1 MIGSI
6 TAELI
11 ILRKRASTWIL
22 LGIWAV
28 LAAFFGYILPYV
40 SYRNDTE
47 TSAFLPTSLTELLP
61 QSFAAGALG
70 GFPFFGGVLILI
82 LGVITL
88 GSEYGWNTLKTLFTQ
103 RPGRLQI
110 FFAKLA
116 ALGIVEIAFVLAPLV
131 VAAIASYIIALVE
144 DAPVNWPDAWL
155 IVRAAGAAWLILSVW
170 AALGVLLAIISRGT
184 ALAIGIGIL
193 YGLVVEGLMSAL
205 LDQVSV
211 TQPVVEGLLRA
222 NAYSLVEPLGVSAAN
237 ARDNGPGGF
246 SGPFVGGPQA
256 LLVLA
261 IYLAIFV
268 LIAASLLRWRDV
280 D

>member
-1 MIGSI
+1 MNGSI

-11 ILRKRASTWIL
+11 LLRKRASTWIL

-40 SYRNDTE
+40 SYRNDDE
-47 TSAFLPTSLTELLP
+47 TSGFLPTSLTDLLP
-61 QSFAAGALG
+61 LNFAAGALG

-103 RPGRLQI
+103 RPGRLHV

-116 ALGIVEIAFVLAPLV
+116 ALGIVEIAFVLAPLI
-131 VAAIASYIIALVE
+131 VAAIASYIIARVE

-193 YGLVVEGLMSAL
+193 YGLVAEGLISAL

-211 TQPVVEGLLRA
+211 TQPVVEALLRA
-222 NAYSLVEPLGVSAAN
+222 NAYSLVEPLGVSVES

-246 SGPFVGGPQA
+246 SGPYVGGPQA

-261 IYLAIFV
+261 IYLAVFV
-268 LIAASLLRWRDV
+268 LIAATLLRSRDV

>member
-11 ILRKRASTWIL
+11 LLRKRASTWIL
-22 LGIWAV
+22 LSIWAV

-40 SYRNDTE
+40 SYRNDDE
-47 TSAFLPTSLTELLP
+47 TSGFLPTSLTDLLP
-61 QSFAAGALG
+61 LNFAAGALG

-103 RPGRLQI
+103 RPGRLHV

-116 ALGIVEIAFVLAPLV
+116 ALGIVEIAFVLAPLI
-131 VAAIASYIIALVE
+131 VAAIASYIIARVE

-193 YGLVVEGLMSAL
+193 YGLVAEGLISAL

-211 TQPVVEGLLRA
+211 TQPVVEALLRA
-222 NAYSLVEPLGVSAAN
+222 NAYSLVEPLGVSAES

-246 SGPFVGGPQA
+246 SGPYVGGPQA

-261 IYLAIFV
+261 IYLAVFV
-268 LIAASLLRWRDV
+268 LIAATLLRWRDV